1 MGVSIN
7 IDKAIE
13 EYKSKGGKTSF
24 ENSLKQVLKWAKSD
38 NRINTVSD
46 LAYLLGTA
54 KEESDYSLQ
63 RWESDF
69 LCGKKGV
76 PYSQKP
82 CNKALNYYRSSDNK
96 QNYYNLGIDKNGL
109 PYFGRG
115 LIQLTGKSNYKKY
128 GDKIGVDLVN
138 NGNLAL
144 EPKNSYNIAL
154 EFLTNKRGGI
164 YSKNGEKRNTFDLV
178 KDGDLT
184 LARKS
189 VNGGTKGLYGVN
201 SAYNKWKTIIEN
213 NLISEGSSGKG
224 KGKVTG
230 TGKGLKIVGFSIIFL
245 SVVGFA
251 YGLYYFSRTK

>member
-13 EYKSKGGKTSF
+13 EYKSKGGKTTF
-24 ENSLKQVLKWAKSD
+24 EDSLRQVLKWSKSD
-38 NRINTVSD
+38 SRINSVSD

-63 RWESDF
+63 RWESDY

-76 PYSQKP
+76 PYSDKP
-82 CNKALNYYRSSDNK
+82 CDKALNYYRSSSGK
-96 QNYYNLGIDKNGL
+96 KNYYDLGVDKNGL

-115 LIQLTGKSNYKKY
+115 LIQLTGKSNYGKY
-128 GDKIGVDLVN
+128 GDKIGVDLVD

-144 EPKNSYNIAL
+144 EPKNSFNIAL
-154 EFLTNKRGGI
+154 EYLTNKRSGT
-164 YSKNGEKRNTFDLV
+164 YAKNGQNRSTFDMV
-178 KDGDLT
+178 KDGEFT

-189 VNGGTKGLYGVN
+189 VNGGSNGLSGVN
-201 SAYNKWKTIIEN
+201 TSYNTWKQIIEN
-213 NLISEGSSGKG
+213 NLISEGTTGSGN
-224 KGKVTG
+224 G
-230 TGKGLKIVGFSIIFL
+230 TALKIVGFSIMFL

-251 YGLYYFSRTK
+251 YGLYYFTRQK

>member
-13 EYKSKGGKTSF
+13 EYKSKGGKTDF
-24 ENSLKQVLKWAKSD
+24 EDSLRQVLKWAKSD
-38 NRINTVSD
+38 SRINSVSD

-69 LCGKKGV
+69 LCGKEGV
-76 PYSQKP
+76 PYSDKP
-82 CNKALNYYRSSDNK
+82 CDKALNYYRKSEGK
-96 QNYYNLGIDKNGL
+96 KNYYDLGIDKNGL

-115 LIQLTGKSNYKKY
+115 LIQLTGKSNYQKY

-144 EPKNSYNIAL
+144 EPKNSFNIAL
-154 EFLTNKRGGI
+154 EYLTNKRGGI
-164 YSKNGEKRNTFDLV
+164 YAKNGQDRSTFDMV
-178 KDGDLT
+178 KDGDFT

-189 VNGGTKGLYGVN
+189 VNGGSKGLSGVN
-201 SAYNKWKTIIEN
+201 TSYNTWKQIIEN
-213 NLISEGSSGKG
+213 NLISEGSSGN
-224 KGKVTG
+224 G
-230 TGKGLKIVGFSIIFL
+230 TAMKIVGFSIIFL

-251 YGLYYFSRTK
+251 YGLYYFTRKK